1 MTFTFLFEPALQQ
14 QQQQQQQLILLTPT
28 MPYTILAMNKSL

>member
-28 MPYTILAMNKSL
+28 MRYTILAMNKSL

>member
-1 MTFTFLFEPALQQ
+1 MTFTFLFEPALQ